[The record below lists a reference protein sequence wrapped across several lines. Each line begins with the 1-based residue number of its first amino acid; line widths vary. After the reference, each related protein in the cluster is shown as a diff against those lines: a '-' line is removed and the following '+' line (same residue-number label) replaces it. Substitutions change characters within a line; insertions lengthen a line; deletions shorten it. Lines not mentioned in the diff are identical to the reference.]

1 MRPVGDIVD
10 ILAWRAGVAIAG
22 LRLRL
27 SSLFSVLVVFG
38 GIGTAIGFGVVNR
51 LAQALEDDDEA
62 DTRPIS
68 E

>member
-1 MRPVGDIVD
+1 MRSVGHIVD
-10 ILAWRAGVAIAG
+10 ILAWRAGVAHSG

-27 SSLFSVLVVFG
+27 RGLFSILVVLG

-51 LAQALEDDDEA
+51 LGQALEDDDEA
-62 DTRPIS
+62 DTRPTS